1 MPSNN
6 IYFVNTG
13 NVRRT
18 GNSGM
23 AQLCHLNFR
32 RKIGNDYL
40 L

>member
-6 IYFVNTG
+6 ICFVNTG
-13 NVRRT
+13 NVHRT
-18 GNSGM
+18 SNSGM

-32 RKIGNDYL
+32 RKIGYEYL